1 MVGHRMN
8 NRNREISY
16 EEAVSI
22 ADGWG
27 MKYMEID
34 AKFDRNVEQL
44 FTFIAEEIIQ
54 NLENEVYGTNPYYFE
69 KSGIMVME
77 KEYWEKTYRNQR

>member
-1 MVGHRMN
+1 MN

-22 ADGWG
+22 ADGWN

-34 AKFDRNVEQL
+34 AK
-44 FTFIAEEIIQ
+44 
-54 NLENEVYGTNPYYFE
+54 
-69 KSGIMVME
+69 
-77 KEYWEKTYRNQR
+77 